1 MTYDAYLLFTL
12 DDTHYGLTAR
22 VVQEIFFLPA
32 LISVPESG
40 PEVAGVL
47 NLRGQLLPVLNL
59 RACLAADYK
68 PNTLSQAVIL
78 VKCGG
83 QQLGLVVDDIQN
95 VEAIATTDI
104 STDLDTPYIG
114 NRDHP
119 LTAGL
124 ARFADTIVTL
134 LNPETLVRGY
144 GANPQASPVG
154 AGVEVGGDKGG
165 GDTFLAQFSPADR
178 RVLLDRAAGLGQIS
192 KDESFAGLAA
202 LAVVSLEGERYALG
216 LESVHEFTEVPQ
228 VTPIPCCPPHIVG
241 NMNLRGEILTLVD
254 VRRFLN
260 LTPAGD
266 QTPQKAVVMR
276 LGSLVAGVVVDDVFD
291 VVYVHPADIATIP
304 TAIHSSDNEYLKGI
318 ARYDDA
324 MMSLLD
330 LPKLLTQGELVV
342 NQT

>member
-12 DDTHYGLTAR
+12 DETHYGLAAR
-22 VVQEIFFLPA
+22 VVQEVFFLPA

-59 RACLAADYK
+59 RSYLGVGYK
-68 PNTLSQAVIL
+68 PNTLRQAVIL
-78 VKCGG
+78 VQCGS

-95 VEAIATTDI
+95 VEAIATADI

-124 ARFADTIVTL
+124 AKFADTIVTL

-144 GANPQASPVG
+144 GAKPQASSLATG
-154 AGVEVGGDKGG
+154 LEVGRDK
-165 GDTFLAQFSPADR
+165 FLAQFSPADQQ
-178 RVLLDRAAGLGQIS
+178 VLLDRAAGLAQIS
-192 KDESFAGLAA
+192 EDESFAGLAA

-276 LGSLVAGVVVDDVFD
+276 LGGLVAGVVVDDVFD
-291 VVYVHPADIATIP
+291 VVYLHPTDIAAVP
-304 TAIHSSDNEYLKGI
+304 TAIHSSENEYLKGI

-342 NQT
+342 NQTG